1 MQQLPPFFKFLTV
14 LIIWGIAGVISIV
27 QLFFAPAGFFNLI
40 MMAVLFGLALAATGT
55 ILNSKEEG
63 GSRGEASNR
72 LNNNSD
78 KSNQGGKRKNEQAGG
93 LSPDMLAL
101 LDEDDIADLR
111 RRLKNR
117 LIERIEGG
125 SDGELSSLDALLA
138 DQDTTPRKNR
148 R

>member
-63 GSRGEASNR
+63 VSRRESSNQG
-72 LNNNSD
+72 NNNSD

-101 LDEDDIADLR
+101 LDEDDLAELR
-111 RRLKNR
+111 QRVKNR
-117 LIERIEGG
+117 LIERIDGG
-125 SDGELSSLDALLA
+125 GDGELSSLDALLA
-138 DQDTTPRKNR
+138 DQEEPRKNR